1 MILSA
6 CMKKEHSCS
15 ICGVSVFRYDCQL
28 KKSKTVFCSKA
39 CVGAAKR
46 NGSELNCH
54 HCGKAFYR
62 RFGEQDIGDRVH
74 QFCSRDCYFT
84 NRDNGKSYKRISGRH
99 LHRIVA
105 EAKLGRALLPG
116 EVVHHK
122 DENKRNNH
130 PDNLEVLPSQSVHA
144 KLHAPAMVKA
154 KRQKRSLL

>member
-1 MILSA
+1 
-6 CMKKEHSCS
+6 MKKEHSCS
-15 ICGVSVFRYDCQL
+15 ICGVSVLRYDCQL

-74 QFCSRDCYFT
+74 
-84 NRDNGKSYKRISGRH
+84 NGKSYKRISGRH

-144 KLHAPAMVKA
+144 KLHAPAMVNA
-154 KRQKRSLL
+154 KRQKSSIL